1 MPISRLGSIDTE
13 ASRHD
18 FGSTSPTTESNSIS
32 IADDENALKALL
44 TSSMNHDTSNESIAS
59 QVTMAAAV

>member
-1 MPISRLGSIDTE
+1 MPTSRLGSIDTE

-18 FGSTSPTTESNSIS
+18 FGSTSPITESNSNL
-32 IADDENALKALL
+32 IADDENALEVLL
-44 TSSMNHDTSNESIAS
+44 TSSMNYDTSNESIAS